1 MLRSAW
7 TQNAVSIA
15 HHERTS
21 DKDENRCEL
30 ASQLLPHLFIASG
43 TKKSLFSF
51 LWKSL
56 TEYTKSGSF
65 VQVMM
70 TSHCEVLQVL
80 VFNEKISEKYQYRPI
95 RNVSV
100 SGKKRKK
107 VISWHLY
114 LLPFVWMVNNK
125 CNCFV

>member
-1 MLRSAW
+1 M
-7 TQNAVSIA
+7 VSIA
-15 HHERTS
+15 HHERMS

-70 TSHCEVLQVL
+70 TSHCEVLRVL

-107 VISWHLY
+107 SYRGISTYYLSFGWLITNVIVL
-114 LLPFVWMVNNK
+114 VN
-125 CNCFV
+125 